1 MGAASTEGSSTTH
14 RQRTWLIQDKE
25 VIVNVNDFDGS
36 TKDGSLVPDDVHM
49 MTISKRN
56 VSQIVSSG
64 CRRETVVVG
73 FTGRESQ
80 GGGSQAVSLS
90 HQMGGICV
98 RTRGVGQRVTLPP
111 RSLVK

>member
-73 FTGRESQ
+73 FTGTES
-80 GGGSQAVSLS
+80 GRRFSN
-90 HQMGGICV
+90 C
-98 RTRGVGQRVTLPP
+98 PP
-111 RSLVK
+111 VPADGKHLQQD